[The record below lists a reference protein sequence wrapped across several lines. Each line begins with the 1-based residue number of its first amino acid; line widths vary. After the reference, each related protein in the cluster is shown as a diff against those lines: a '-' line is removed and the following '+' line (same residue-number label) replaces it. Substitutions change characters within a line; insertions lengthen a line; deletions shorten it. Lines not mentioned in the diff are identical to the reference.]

1 MKTRITG
8 AEFIALYLQKQKISH
23 VLEVIGGMIALI
35 IDAMYRKTG
44 IKIISMHHE
53 QAAGFA
59 AEGFSRFTNRP
70 SVAMATSG
78 PGATNLATAIGS
90 CYFDSVPVLFLTGQ
104 VNRNEQKK
112 RKKIRQ
118 LGFQETDIVSVTKPI
133 CKKSYMVQSARH
145 LQALLPHTFEI
156 MAEGRK
162 GPVVLDVPMDIQKNL
177 YYFSLKK
184 KNADPGIS
192 PQHERSFFT
201 YLQHSLEGARKPLI
215 LLGGGIRSSGT
226 EKQADKLVQ
235 RFGIPAVH
243 SLMAVDVL
251 PFLNPLRV
259 GLIGSYGNRWANLAL
274 AESDLLLVL
283 GSRLDIRQTGANAK
297 SFSRGKKIFHV
308 DTERGE
314 MNNRIKG
321 CLTFQSEL
329 PFFFEKLLK
338 KKGFKNKKWSEWT
351 KKIHFL
357 KKQWPDT
364 KENKNSDRVNPNRFM
379 IALSERSKK
388 ASGFV
393 VDVGQHQMWAA
404 QSLRLFAGQR
414 FITSGGMG
422 SMGFA
427 LPASIGAC
435 LAVTPC
441 PIVMIAG
448 DGGFQC
454 NLQELQTVKR
464 NNLAIKMVVI
474 NNGCHGMV
482 RQFQESYL
490 EKRYQSTLLGYSAP
504 SFAKIARA
512 YGIKATKVVRE
523 KDVELKLRMM
533 WEKPREPFLL
543 EVVLSSDVNVY
554 PKLAFGKTLADM
566 EPQVFSEKL
575 EST

>member
-1 MKTRITG
+1 MKARMSG
-8 AEFIALYLQKQKISH
+8 AEFIALYFQKQKVSH
-23 VLEVIGGMIALI
+23 VFEVIGGMIALV
-35 IDAMYRKTG
+35 IDAMYRKTR
-44 IKIISMHHE
+44 INIISMHHE

-59 AEGFSRFTNRP
+59 AEGFSRIANRP
-70 SVAMATSG
+70 SVALATSG
-78 PGATNLATAIGS
+78 PGATNLVTAIGS

-118 LGFQETDIVSVTKPI
+118 LGFQETDIVSVTRPI
-133 CKKSYMVQSARH
+133 CKKSYMAQSASH
-145 LQALLPHTFEI
+145 LEALLPHAFKTLD
-156 MAEGRK
+156 EGRK
-162 GPVVLDVPMDIQKNL
+162 GPVVLDVPMDVQKNL
-177 YYFSLKK
+177 YPFSLKK
-184 KNADPGIS
+184 KQVDFGPFRKKGN
-192 PQHERSFFT
+192 SFFKR
-201 YLQHSLEGARKPLI
+201 LQHGLECAQRPLI
-215 LLGGGIRSSGT
+215 LFGGGIRSSSM
-226 EKQADKLVQ
+226 EKQAEKLVN
-235 RFGIPAVH
+235 RFGIPAVN

-283 GSRLDIRQTGANAK
+283 GSRLDIRQTGSNPK

-308 DTERGE
+308 DAEQGE

-321 CLTFQSEL
+321 CFTLRSEL
-329 PFFFEKLLK
+329 PTFFEKVRQKSGQQNKRWPEWVKRIHCLK
-338 KKGFKNKKWSEWT
+338 R
-351 KKIHFL
+351 
-357 KKQWPDT
+357 QWPDI
-364 KENKNSDRVNPNRFM
+364 KEIPSADLINPNKLM
-379 IALSERSKK
+379 IQLSERSKK
-388 ASGFV
+388 ACGFV

-404 QSLRLFAGQR
+404 QSLRLSSGQR

-435 LAVTPC
+435 LAAKPDPV
-441 PIVMIAG
+441 VMIAG

-454 NLQELQTVKR
+454 NLQELETVRR
-464 NNLAIKMVVI
+464 NHLAIKMVVI

-490 EKRYQSTLLGYSAP
+490 EQRYQSTLLGYSAP
-504 SFAKIARA
+504 SFAKIAQA
-512 YGIKATKVVRE
+512 YGIKATQVRHG
-523 KDVELKLRMM
+523 KDIDLKLRIM

-543 EVVLSSDVNVY
+543 EVILPSNMNVY

-566 EPQVFSEKL
+566 EPQVSSEKL